1 MVSVLAA
8 GRADDS
14 TALVFEYMAATRAE
28 TGQAVPRRDRE
39 LPVVLHRECR
49 DLPAVYR
56 PQGSRADRRSRQAA
70 GRLRGPGYASRRLST
85 QNVTPSKTA
94 ASTTKMP
101 VSMPWKAQ
109 NLLAG

>member
-1 MVSVLAA
+1 MRISSA
-8 GRADDS
+8 ADDG
-14 TALVFEYMAATRAE
+14 TALIFEDMAATRAE

-39 LPVVLHRECR
+39 LPAVLHRECR

-56 PQGSRADRRSRQAA
+56 LPGSPADRRLRQAA
-70 GRLRGPGYASRRLST
+70 SRLRCPRYASRRLST

-94 ASTTKMP
+94 ASTMKMP
-101 VSMPWKAQ
+101 VSIPWKAQ

>member
-1 MVSVLAA
+1 MVSVFAA
-8 GRADDS
+8 GRADDG

-39 LPVVLHRECR
+39 LPAVLHRECR

-56 PQGSRADRRSRQAA
+56 PPGSRADRRSRQAA